1 MEISWNNYIASKNAR
16 EAGAKKKVQYFN
28 SLKNDGDETLVRF
41 VYTSADDFKVV
52 PVHRVQDGKRF
63 VNVACARGQYEAKD
77 TCGCPL
83 CRAKEGDKYL
93 YPAKVKTFLNVLEY
107 TKDEEGNLVAT
118 PKVWERPAAIID
130 EILGAFNDGVSNLL
144 YPKGTPICDVVFK
157 IRRTGTGLGDTK
169 YHIASG
175 NPAVYP
181 ETAYTKDFSSFE
193 GFDASQLSYY
203 KKTSEEMEEYV
214 ANKHF
219 PEITKKE
226 ESKQQ
231 AAPAVKAPVSS
242 TPAPK
247 YDDLPATPAVNVTPE
262 PVPAR
267 PLPNE
272 LRSVPVQQ
280 PKAEEAPQTPIRR
293 YPL

>member
-1 MEISWNNYIASKNAR
+1 MEISWNSYVAAKNAR

-41 VYTSADDFKVV
+41 VYNSADDFKVV
-52 PVHRVQDGKRF
+52 QIHRVPDGKRF
-63 VNVACARGQYEAKD
+63 VNVACVRGQYESKD

-83 CRAKEGDKYL
+83 CKAKEGDKYL

-107 TKDEEGNLVAT
+107 TKDEEGNIVAT
-118 PKVWERPAAIID
+118 PRVWERPAAIID

-144 YPKGTPICDVVFK
+144 YPKNTPICDVVFK

-181 ETAYTKDFSSFE
+181 ETSYSKDFSSFE

-203 KKTSEEMEEYV
+203 KKSTAEMDEYV

-219 PEITKKE
+219 PESAKESTDAKITKP
-226 ESKQQ
+226 QG
-231 AAPAVKAPVSS
+231 AIN
-242 TPAPK
+242 TTITAPK
-247 YDDLPATPAVNVTPE
+247 YDDVVNTNTAAPVE
-262 PVPAR
+262 PVPMR
-267 PLPNE
+267 Q
-272 LRSVPVQQ
+272 VQPSTQ
-280 PKAEEAPQTPIRR
+280 VQKSTTEETLQAPIRR